1 MTQEQYRKHLIL
13 KKEYPSLSAKKELA
27 IIDYCSMLVELTRVT
42 QNISPM
48 PGPGGGSHDTY
59 YDEQIFKLAMK
70 YMEVADIN
78 ARCLFIE
85 SRVRIL
91 PLEERFVVQCFYF
104 KRLDIKSIAK
114 LMNVSRRQVEYIK
127 SRALTKIAI

>member
-42 QNISPM
+42 QNISPT
-48 PGPGGGSHDTY
+48 PGGGSHDT